1 MRSRTVGPRGPR
13 GVADRR
19 RLIALF
25 SYVLLFVLLIP
36 FVFPSWW
43 MVTSSLKPI
52 HEVFAFPPQLLP
64 TTFEWENYQRAF
76 DLQPLAR
83 QYFNSMYIAV
93 LVTAGTL
100 LVSSL
105 AGYAFARIRF
115 PGQNLLF
122 LLLLSAL
129 LLPSEVTIIPLFQL
143 MRVVDLIDT
152 HVPLIVVP
160 IFGAQSVFGVFMMR
174 QFFLGLP
181 TELEDAGR
189 VDGLGRLGLYWRIAL
204 PLAKP
209 ALAAL
214 AVLSFLHSWN
224 LFLEPLVY
232 LSSKDLFTLPLALSQ
247 YTDAYGGPIWNVQL
261 AATTLS
267 VVPVLGVFVLAQRHF
282 IAGIAHA
289 GLKG

>member
-1 MRSRTVGPRGPR
+1 MRSKGADLRARR
-13 GVADRR
+13 GVAGRKHLAV
-19 RLIALF
+19 LI
-25 SYVLLFVLLIP
+25 SYGFIFLLLVP

-43 MVTSSLKPI
+43 MITSSLKPI

-64 TTFEWENYQRAF
+64 KSFEWENYQRAF
-76 DLQPLAR
+76 ELQPLAR

-93 LVTAGTL
+93 LVTGGTL

-174 QFFLGLP
+174 QFFLSLP
-181 TELEDAGR
+181 AELEDAGR
-189 VDGLGRLGLYWRIAL
+189 VDGLGRAGLYWRIAL

-232 LSSKDLFTLPLALSQ
+232 LSNKELFTLPLALSQ

-267 VVPVLGVFVLAQRHF
+267 VLPVLAVFLLAQRHF